1 MIDTSKFKTMRY
13 LVLAISLLFSG
24 ASFAQDNEG
33 LFAVEYEMNGNKINS
48 FAYSVENCSQTT
60 AHNTWQ
66 NWVLNK
72 AGSFN
77 ILKKNEANN
86 LQFKNSQDRYKI
98 ILSIVEDSPTKLTL
112 INTLIDQNG
121 MYFSENNPDFNEI
134 HEKLRDLSYQS
145 RKACVRNNLRVA
157 NEAMIRLSKQNVEL
171 QTKKGSSIK
180 SYLKSNNELLK
191 LENKRTL
198 IGDKLDLLENQLERA
213 ADDKQIDVLMKKK
226 TKAVNKFQTLEEN
239 IDVLTGK
246 VSVAEENN
254 NVLDDQI
261 SVITSQLQGQ
271 RTIID
276 NLKSKFEAIE
286 R

>member
-1 MIDTSKFKTMRY
+1 MKY
-13 LVLAISLLFSG
+13 LVLAVSLLFTG
-24 ASFAQDNEG
+24 VNFAQENEG
-33 LFAVEYEMNGNKINS
+33 LFAVEYEMNGRQMNS
-48 FAYSVENCSQTT
+48 YAYSVENCSQTT
-60 AHNTWQ
+60 VHNTWQ

-72 AGSFN
+72 AGSFS

-86 LQFKNSQDRYKI
+86 LQFKNSKDSYKI

-112 INTLIDQNG
+112 INTLQDQNG

-134 HEKLRDLSYQS
+134 YEKLRDLSYQS
-145 RKACVRNNLRVA
+145 RRACVRNNLRIA
-157 NEAMIRLSKQNVEL
+157 NESMIKLSKQNVEL
-171 QTKKGSSIK
+171 QTKKGTSIK

-213 ADDKQIDVLMKKK
+213 SEDKQIDVLMKKK
-226 TKAVNKFQTLEEN
+226 TKEVNRFKSLDEKIQ
-239 IDVLTGK
+239 ILTGK
-246 VSVAEENN
+246 VMMAEENN

-261 SVITSQLQGQ
+261 DVVTSQLQTQ
-271 RTIID
+271 RIAID
-276 NLKSKFEAIE
+276 NLKTKFESIQ

>member
-1 MIDTSKFKTMRY
+1 MRY
-13 LVLAISLLFSG
+13 LALAISLLFSG
-24 ASFAQDNEG
+24 ASYAQENEG
-33 LFAVEYEMNGNKINS
+33 LFAVEYEMNGKQINS

-72 AGSFN
+72 AGSFS
-77 ILKKNEANN
+77 ILKKNEASN

-98 ILSIVEDSPTKLTL
+98 ILSIVEDSPTKFTL

-121 MYFSENNPDFNEI
+121 MYFSESNPDFNEI
-134 HEKLRDLSYQS
+134 YEKLRDLSYQS
-145 RKACVRNNLRVA
+145 RRACVRNNLRVA
-157 NEAMIRLSKQNVEL
+157 NEAMIKLSKQNVEL

-213 ADDKQIDVLMKKK
+213 SDDKQIDVLMKKK
-226 TKAVNKFQTLEEN
+226 TKEVNKFQSLEDK
-239 IDVLTGK
+239 ISVLTGK
-246 VSVAEENN
+246 VTMAEDNN
-254 NVLDDQI
+254 NVLDNQI
-261 SVITSQLQGQ
+261 DVVTSQLQTQ
-271 RTIID
+271 RTAID
-276 NLKSKFEAIE
+276 NLRAKFDAIE

>member
-1 MIDTSKFKTMRY
+1 MRY
-13 LVLAISLLFSG
+13 IALAVSLLFSG
-24 ASFAQDNEG
+24 VGFAQDNEG
-33 LFAVEYEMNGNKINS
+33 LFAVEYELNGQQMNS
-48 FAYSVENCSQTT
+48 FAYSVENCAQTT
-60 AHNTWQ
+60 VHNTWQ

-72 AGSFN
+72 AGSFS

-112 INTLIDQNG
+112 INTLQDQNG
-121 MYFSENNPDFNEI
+121 MYFSENNPDFDEI
-134 HEKLRDLSYQS
+134 YEKLRDLSYQS
-145 RKACVRNNLRVA
+145 RRACVRNNLRVA
-157 NEAMIRLSKQNVEL
+157 NESMIKLSKQNVEL

-198 IGDKLDLLENQLERA
+198 IGDKLDLIENQLERA
-213 ADDKQIDVLMKKK
+213 SDDKQIDLLMKKK
-226 TKAVNKFQTLEEN
+226 TREVKKFTTLEEK
-239 IDVLTGK
+239 IQVLTGK
-246 VSVAEENN
+246 VSMDEDYN

-261 SVITSQLQGQ
+261 DEVTSKLHTQ
-271 RTIID
+271 RNAID
-276 NLKSKFEAIE
+276 NLKSKFESIQ